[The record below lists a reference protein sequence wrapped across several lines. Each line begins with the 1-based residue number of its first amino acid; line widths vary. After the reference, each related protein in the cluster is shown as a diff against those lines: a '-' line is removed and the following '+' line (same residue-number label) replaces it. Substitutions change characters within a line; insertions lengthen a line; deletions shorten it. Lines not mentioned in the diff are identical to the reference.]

1 MDIVKQ
7 WIGKLSVYAAKNA
20 PEQQKSL
27 TIILICLET
36 MRHFPASLNIKDSRV
51 FALTLSFC
59 KWLGSVTNN
68 IMIIFM
74 MDQPIKSTDMLP
86 TDSMYVGHMVM
97 LVNKYELSVVSGH
110 IFLHLGKKNISN
122 LFVSN
127 IRTSSRQPFNT
138 KIKICFTR
146 RYNFAQ
152 YRPV

>member
-1 MDIVKQ
+1 MDRDVECLCCKECP
-7 WIGKLSVYAAKNA
+7 GTAEKLNDNIN
-20 PEQQKSL
+20 L
-27 TIILICLET
+27 LET

-97 LVNKYELSVVSGH
+97 LVNKYELSYHHVLSVVSGH

-122 LFVSN
+122 LSVSN
-127 IRTSSRQPFNT
+127 IRTCSRQPFNP

-146 RYNFAQ
+146 HYNFA
-152 YRPV
+152 